1 MCTPQ
6 SIRSCA
12 VALLSGLGLMFAAA
26 HPAHAQQLSLAPTV
40 GLYIPTSELIK
51 AASGEQFKQ
60 QVSFSLGGRI
70 GVWFGSRLGV
80 EATAQYAPS
89 QLKFSTGGLNDEASA
104 NILMGSGRLSYFILP
119 ERQSLAILVSG
130 GVGVINRGG
139 DAYANVQNKTDI
151 TGTMGASARFR
162 VGRLIQ
168 LQVNVEDY
176 IYSPSPG
183 FAGAAGAQNKIQN
196 DIQLSFGVGIP
207 LLGLGI

>member
-12 VALLSGLGLMFAAA
+12 VALLSGLGLLFAAA
-26 HPAHAQQLSLAPTV
+26 HPARAQQLSVAPTV

-60 QVSFSLGGRI
+60 QVSFSVGGRI

-89 QLKFSTGGLNDEASA
+89 LLKFSTAGQNDEASA
-104 NILMGSGRLSYFILP
+104 NILIGSGRLSYFILP

-130 GVGVINRGG
+130 GIGVINRGG
-139 DAYANVQNKTDI
+139 DAYADEQNKTDI
-151 TGTMGASARFR
+151 TGTMGASVRFR

-176 IYSPSPG
+176 IYRPG
-183 FAGAAGAQNKIQN
+183 FAGAAGAEDKIQN

>member
-12 VALLSGLGLMFAAA
+12 VALLSGLGLLFAAA

-89 QLKFSTGGLNDEASA
+89 LLKFSTGGLNDEASA
-104 NILMGSGRLSYFILP
+104 NILMGSGRLSYFIVP
-119 ERQSLAILVSG
+119 ERQPLAILVSG

-139 DAYANVQNKTDI
+139 DAYADVQNKTDI
-151 TGTMGASARFR
+151 TGTIGASARFR
-162 VGRLIQ
+162 VGSLIQ

-176 IYSPSPG
+176 IYSPG
-183 FAGAAGAQNKIQN
+183 FAGAAGAEDKIQN